1 MSYFASG
8 VPGGFEPWEE
18 EYAQRLNQSL
28 VELSQTHRLI
38 ILFSIGLV
46 TAIEVSNRLSINVLL
61 PDLQG
66 NVAGSSDQVSWVIIL
81 YNLGFLCSLAISYWM
96 TRVLGARRHLLFS
109 IALYAAGAIGCFSSA
124 HSLES
129 LLVSRVVMGFG
140 DGAFL
145 IRTVILVRLMFV
157 GKARIFAI
165 SWLYVELYVFAVVYP
180 AAIGWISDTFRG
192 NYAFLLDFPF
202 LAIGAFLIWKYLP
215 RGFGHLRSEKS
226 YVDVRGAGL
235 LIAALG
241 SLQISLSRGERDL
254 WFQSTFIVCFLIVA
268 VVCFV
273 GFLWWEWRPNNPAP
287 VLHLRTIWRQ
297 APLRAS
303 LAIITFVGAM
313 LGAGLFVL
321 PQYLRNVQDY
331 NAAQTGGFV
340 SAYTAGLGIGMLISL
355 RYLLPRLG
363 GSGLVALGALMMCA
377 ACVNFIYIWTP
388 TTPTWLLALSI
399 FLQGLSLAPLLLGAS
414 NISTSHAAL
423 YDLNDVSTSYFFVR
437 QLGNTFGVTAATV
450 IFDQRQTLHSA
461 RLLDVA
467 NRLDPTVQS
476 TLAQYSSLIARDGGA
491 TSNPALGAIQIFQSN
506 VITQSR
512 LLSYIDIYFG
522 LAVLSFTVLCLIVV
536 ARPKRTSSSVR
547 IGVITVLFFVIIT
560 SELR

>member
-8 VPGGFEPWEE
+8 VPGGREPWEE
-18 EYAQRLNQSL
+18 EYAQRLSPML
-28 VELSQTHRLI
+28 AELSQKHRLI

-66 NVAGSSDQVSWVIIL
+66 NVAASSDEVSWVIIL

-109 IALYAAGAIGCFSSA
+109 IALYATGVIGCFSSA
-124 HSLES
+124 HSLKS

-140 DGAFL
+140 GGAFL
-145 IRTVILVRLMFV
+145 VRTVILVRLMFP
-157 GKARIFAI
+157 GKARILAI
-165 SWLYVELYVFAVVYP
+165 SWLYGELYVFAVVYP
-180 AAIGWISDTFRG
+180 AAMGWISDTFRW

-202 LAIGAFLIWKYLP
+202 LAIGTFLIWKYLP
-215 RGFGHLRSEKS
+215 RGFLYLRSDKS
-226 YVDVRGAGL
+226 YVDIWGAGL

-241 SLQISLSRGERDL
+241 SMQIALSRGERDL
-254 WFQSTFIVCFLIVA
+254 WFQSPFIVCFLIVA
-268 VVCFV
+268 LICFA
-273 GFLWWEWRPNNPAP
+273 GFLWWDWRPENPAP

-303 LAIITFVGAM
+303 LAIVTVVGAM

-331 NAAQTGGFV
+331 SATQTGGFV
-340 SAYTAGLGIGMLISL
+340 SAYTAGLGIGMVISL
-355 RYLLPRLG
+355 RYLLPRLN
-363 GSGLVALGALMMCA
+363 GSGLVAIGALMMCG
-377 ACVNFIYIWTP
+377 ACINFIYIWTP
-388 TTPTWLLALSI
+388 TTPTWLLALST
-399 FLQGLSLAPLLLGAS
+399 FLQGFSLTPLLLGAS
-414 NISTSHAAL
+414 NISTSQAAL
-423 YDLNDVSTSYFFVR
+423 CDLNDVSTSYFFVR

-450 IFDQRQTLHSA
+450 MFDHRQTLHSA
-461 RLLDVA
+461 RLVDVA

-476 TLAQYSSLIARDGGA
+476 TLSQYSSLIARDGGA
-491 TSNPALGAIQIFQSN
+491 ASNPALGAIQIFQSN

-512 LLSYIDIYFG
+512 LLSYIDIYLG
-522 LAVLSFTVLCLIVV
+522 LAVLSVVVLCLIAL
-536 ARPKRTSSSVR
+536 ARPTNVSSPVHPHFH
-547 IGVITVLFFVIIT
+547 LW
-560 SELR
+560 